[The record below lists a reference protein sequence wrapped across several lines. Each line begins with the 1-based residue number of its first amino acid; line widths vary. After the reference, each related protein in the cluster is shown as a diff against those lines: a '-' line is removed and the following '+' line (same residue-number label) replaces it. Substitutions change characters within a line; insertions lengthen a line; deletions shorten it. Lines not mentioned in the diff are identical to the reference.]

1 MCHASRDRGCHTVT
15 WHSDNGVTVALRPR
29 SACHGAC
36 HDDTCPCLC
45 CVGRGDGRVRKEPRS
60 SPALCNRSWWW
71 PAWCQTW
78 HLPHGLDMVCRLPE
92 FNYQI
97 RSGVAHTLQTA
108 RDGDDMF
115 ENLKPILYAM
125 SSIIFFTTQLISV
138 RVSSKMAWNFL

>member
-15 WHSDNGVTVALRPR
+15 WHSDNGVTVALHPR
-29 SACHGAC
+29 SACHAAC
-36 HDDTCPCLC
+36 HDDTRPLCLMC
-45 CVGRGDGRVRKEPRS
+45 GQRWWEGPGTKIQS
-60 SPALCNRSWWW
+60 LCNRSWWW

-78 HLPHGLDMVCRLPE
+78 HLPHGLDMVCRRAE

-97 RSGVAHTLQTA
+97 RTGVAHTLQTA

-115 ENLKPILYAM
+115 ESLKPILYAM

-138 RVSSKMAWNFL
+138 RVSSKLAWNFL